1 MWMIKINGL
10 PIPVYYQYI
19 KQAYAAAAEAKA
31 KYIACRIEIVPV
43 QTNYPYSPSGSAKS
57 SYNSLRK

>member
-43 QTNYPYSPSGSAKS
+43 QTN
-57 SYNSLRK
+57 